1 MPRSGDLKAFQ
12 AHLADLDQGFLLQC
26 RELELRAQTRMGGAQ
41 EGERV
46 GLDSLVSKV
55 LLPFLMQFDANLGKI
70 TPPVSQCL
78 LVKKGVDLMFHI
90 TTPFNKDDAHSRKQV
105 LFPFPS
111 S

>member
-1 MPRSGDLKAFQ
+1 MPRLGDLKAFQ

-55 LLPFLMQFDANLGKI
+55 SLPFLMQFDTNIGEIA
-70 TPPVSQCL
+70 PPVIGQRL
-78 LVKKGVDLMFHI
+78 IVKKV
-90 TTPFNKDDAHSRKQV
+90 
-105 LFPFPS
+105 
-111 S
+111 